1 MFYVRMT
8 DKFMSGW
15 GAAVNQKNVLVVEC
29 DDYEQAVAIE
39 KAAKARPEMRRVMI
53 VSKPPR
59 AYRGILI
66 SRRHF
71 SEMGG
76 PWLDYYGTKV
86 VRSLMSGKEV
96 VIRKDAPLCCD
107 PSSETY
113 WSM

>member
-1 MFYVRMT
+1 MLYVRMT

-29 DDYEQAVAIE
+29 DDHEQAVAIE
-39 KAAKARPEMRRVMI
+39 KAAKARPEMRRVKI

-76 PWLDYYGTKV
+76 PWLDFYGTKV

-96 VIRKDAPLCCD
+96 VIRKDTPLCCD

>member
-15 GAAVNQKNVLVVEC
+15 GAAVNRKNVLVVEC
-29 DDYEQAVAIE
+29 DTYEQAVAIE
-39 KAAKARPEMRRVMI
+39 KAALDRPEMRRVMI

-86 VRSLMSGKEV
+86 VRSLMTGKEV
-96 VIRKDAPLCCD
+96 VIRKDTPHCCD
-107 PSSETY
+107 PSTETY

>member
-8 DKFMSGW
+8 DKAMSGW
-15 GAAVNQKNVLVVEC
+15 GAAVNRNSVLVVEC

-53 VSKPPR
+53 VSNPPR
-59 AYRGILI
+59 AHRGILI

-96 VIRKDAPLCCD
+96 VIRKDTPLSCD